1 MFPAKRIIEYTIN
14 IIDINIINSRCAV
27 ITVDN
32 KKYGT
37 NILKIT
43 YQ

>member
-1 MFPAKRIIEYTIN
+1 MIGIGTMN
-14 IIDINIINSRCAV
+14 INIINSRCAV

-32 KKYGT
+32 NKIYGK

-43 YQ
+43 H